1 VAALRTS
8 AVSATYGP
16 IPVRLMLCG
25 LVGSLPTLTATFALS
40 GVGPTVGVN
49 VAAIM
54 QVELRNTVPPHLI
67 QTEIMA

>member
-1 VAALRTS
+1 
-8 AVSATYGP
+8 
-16 IPVRLMLCG
+16 MLCG